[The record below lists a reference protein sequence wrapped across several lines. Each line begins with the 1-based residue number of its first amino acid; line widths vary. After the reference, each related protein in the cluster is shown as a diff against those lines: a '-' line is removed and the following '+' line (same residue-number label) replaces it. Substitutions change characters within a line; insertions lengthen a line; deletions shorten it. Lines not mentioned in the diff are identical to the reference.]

1 MSYLSSPRLHLFGEF
16 VAEPSTINN
25 DPANFAGPVVNPG
38 WNPNGDHKFEFSGC
52 TVTSLV
58 DDSNVAVE
66 TDPLIGGAV
75 TTPGSPFAKLVDL
88 DVEVQMASKI
98 FGLNVTIGGADHVS
112 GTMTTPSFR
121 DFSGARLLGVYQST
135 LTALTWNVSSSSWLG
150 KLKAASPQSLSI
162 RLIADLYTG
171 MSGGPHR
178 GRLAGAIGPSA
189 AGESVL
195 YVAGR
200 RLVGVTGPSTLAE
213 LKDRTLTI
221 DVGNI
226 VPVKS
231 DGTFAESS
239 LIVAVK
245 VPSPDD
251 VALKSGEVPFAAT
264 ILPTGWQQLGVVP
277 TTVAR
282 YQATSGIESLV
293 LSSADSVR
301 AASSP
306 LGLFTPT
313 GVALAL
319 EADDGLF
326 VFPDRQAFVM
336 NPGEKASVVLTARRF
351 GQTAGTV
358 PLTLVQN
365 KNAGAAGITFPATL
379 STNASGTAVASFQA
393 SNPGSPRGPIDGQV
407 FGFGGPW
414 ADDSDIVIRD
424 AQSAIAIRVFSG
436 FSPPASPKWSHVQPI
451 FDMYSRMY
459 PSMTAI
465 IDLSDLNAVI
475 AAKSE
480 IRARLMLP
488 FDDPGH
494 MPVTRDLSEKKRKM
508 IVDWIDAGCPA

>member
-1 MSYLSSPRLHLFGEF
+1 
-16 VAEPSTINN
+16 
-25 DPANFAGPVVNPG
+25 
-38 WNPNGDHKFEFSGC
+38 
-52 TVTSLV
+52 
-58 DDSNVAVE
+58 
-66 TDPLIGGAV
+66 
-75 TTPGSPFAKLVDL
+75 
-88 DVEVQMASKI
+88 
-98 FGLNVTIGGADHVS
+98 
-112 GTMTTPSFR
+112 
-121 DFSGARLLGVYQST
+121 
-135 LTALTWNVSSSSWLG
+135 
-150 KLKAASPQSLSI
+150 
-162 RLIADLYTG
+162 
-171 MSGGPHR
+171 
-178 GRLAGAIGPSA
+178 
-189 AGESVL
+189 
-195 YVAGR
+195 
-200 RLVGVTGPSTLAE
+200 
-213 LKDRTLTI
+213 
-221 DVGNI
+221 
-226 VPVKS
+226 
-231 DGTFAESS
+231 
-239 LIVAVK
+239 
-245 VPSPDD
+245 
-251 VALKSGEVPFAAT
+251 
-264 ILPTGWQQLGVVP
+264 VVP